1 MLCVITTAATHHTG
15 DSVPGTTTTSSSSPC
30 RQARLALAGH
40 ADHRLEATCDLAACA
55 VRLRMRTVTALSAS
69 MEPATLCATR
79 VLTALCSAGCM
90 AAATTCWRGS
100 AAQHPGATTCFRSSA
115 SVHIPPRA
123 LSRLSPGLCV
133 LLPKA
138 KAGPNKGSSKG
149 RLFFLV
155 SFMRVLFYF
164 FFVFF
169 FTFFLNV
176 LQAK

>member
-1 MLCVITTAATHHTG
+1 M
-15 DSVPGTTTTSSSSPC
+15 
-30 RQARLALAGH
+30 
-40 ADHRLEATCDLAACA
+40 
-55 VRLRMRTVTALSAS
+55 
-69 MEPATLCATR
+69 
-79 VLTALCSAGCM
+79 
-90 AAATTCWRGS
+90 
-100 AAQHPGATTCFRSSA
+100 
-115 SVHIPPRA
+115 
-123 LSRLSPGLCV
+123 